1 MIFDLLDGGG
11 YLISPPAT
19 HCPYRLPC
27 SQHRV
32 MLAEL
37 YVESCRAEMLAS
49 GKFLQAFELWGERI
63 LMNLLAPHLANR
75 LHLTYRAAPKRIHP
89 KYPDRKM
96 KMEARRKIMR
106 KVLTLILFVALS
118 GLGLQLA
125 AQQQPQEPANQP
137 SSQQQQ
143 PPAAQP
149 GSQPQQPPAAQ
160 PGSQPQQPP
169 AAQPGSQQQT
179 DASQQSAENFQGK
192 ITRAGDQLVFQEA
205 KSQTT
210 FPVDDQ
216 AKVAPYEGK
225 SVKLTAT
232 VDAKTNSL
240 HVVDI
245 SPSGK

>member
-1 MIFDLLDGGG
+1 
-11 YLISPPAT
+11 
-19 HCPYRLPC
+19 
-27 SQHRV
+27 
-32 MLAEL
+32 
-37 YVESCRAEMLAS
+37 
-49 GKFLQAFELWGERI
+49 
-63 LMNLLAPHLANR
+63 
-75 LHLTYRAAPKRIHP
+75 
-89 KYPDRKM
+89 
-96 KMEARRKIMR
+96 MR

-160 PGSQPQQPP
+160 PGSQ
-169 AAQPGSQQQT
+169 QQT
-179 DASQQSAENFQGK
+179 DASQQSAETFQGK
-192 ITRAGDQLVFQEA
+192 IARAGEQLVFQEA
-205 KSQTT
+205 RSQTT